1 MTRQLPSFVAC
12 AGLWLW
18 CASCVAERGTHDSSL
33 PPGVEAISLL
43 GDTFRAPPL
52 DSAVAA
58 QRETALAAAQLALAV
73 TPNDADSLIWLGR
86 RLAYLGRYREA
97 IDTYTRAIATHPK
110 DARLYRHRGH
120 RYLTTRRFERAIDDL
135 VRASLLVAHQ
145 PDQVEP
151 DGIPNAAGLPTST
164 LQTNVWYHLGL
175 AHYLRGDFERAASAY
190 RECLRL
196 AANPDMTVA
205 TSHWLY
211 MTLRRLGRGDEAS
224 TVLDPVRADWDVI
237 ENHEYHRLLL
247 MYKGELDPDS
257 LLDDA
262 AAANGIGSA
271 TTAYGV
277 ANWHYYNGRD
287 ARALQLFRMILDGAQ
302 WPAFGYIAAEVE
314 VARLGRS

>member
-1 MTRQLPSFVAC
+1 MLRIRALPGTALIGLLLFTSC
-12 AGLWLW
+12 ATEPGSRES
-18 CASCVAERGTHDSSL
+18 AL
-33 PPGVEAISLL
+33 PTGVEAISLL
-43 GDTFRAPPL
+43 GDTLRAPPL

-58 QRETALAAAQLALAV
+58 QREEALATARSALAV
-73 TPNDADSLIWLGR
+73 TPDDADSVIWLGR

-97 IDTYTRAIATHPK
+97 IDIYTQGVATHPD

-120 RYLTTRRFERAIDDL
+120 RYITTRQFELAVGDL
-135 VRASLLVAHQ
+135 VRASGLVAGQ
-145 PDQVEP
+145 PDRVEP
-151 DGIPNAAGLPTST
+151 DGIPNALGIPTST
-164 LQTNVWYHLGL
+164 LHTNVWYHLGL

-190 RECLRL
+190 RECLRA

-211 MTLRRLGRGDEAS
+211 MTLRRLGRADEAAA
-224 TVLDPVRADWDVI
+224 VLDPIRADWDVI

-262 AAANGIGSA
+262 AAADGIGSA

-287 ARALQLFRMILDGAQ
+287 ARASQLFRTILEGAQ
-302 WPAFGYIAAEVE
+302 WPAFGYVAAEAE
-314 VARLGRS
+314 VARVSDR